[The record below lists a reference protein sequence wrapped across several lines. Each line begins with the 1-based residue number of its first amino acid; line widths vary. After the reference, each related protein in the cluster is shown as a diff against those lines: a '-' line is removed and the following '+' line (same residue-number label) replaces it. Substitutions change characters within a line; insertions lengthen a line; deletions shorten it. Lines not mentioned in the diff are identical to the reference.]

1 MFSLKSN
8 ILWAMALCCTLAAEA
23 KPRTQAQI
31 MQLAGD
37 ALAARMNNVRHS
49 AVARPLSVAYSTESL
64 TVVQQRGG
72 GYAVISNDDLLP
84 AVLAYSPS
92 AFSPTDANP
101 GLKWWLAAVEE
112 AAKDIVASG
121 VPFRSVTPDTNTFPD
136 HVPQMLSSVW
146 GQMEPY
152 NNFCPLEYDA
162 TGKLVGR
169 TVVGCVA
176 TAMAQIMYYHK
187 YPTQP
192 TGTYTDM
199 QTTDAFGRPVPITV
213 NLDDYTFDYSLMQDS
228 YTPGNYSQ
236 ATADQVAALSYA
248 CGVSFAMIYGTG
260 ASGTYSDS
268 AVVSLK
274 AHFGFPNAQLLDRS
288 TFTDGDDVWMNIIF
302 NELSHNRPLMYSG
315 VDDIWTVGGGGHAFV
330 FDGYDAEGLVH
341 VNWGWYGRNDGYY
354 AVDLLNPRIHSFHN
368 QQDMIIG
375 CESPS
380 QASVRTDTLRVEGDV
395 SADSLRSYAEKSRT
409 QGLRF
414 LDLSKATLPGDSLP
428 TKIFYGSLLQK
439 IVLPASLTTLGDGVF
454 ADCRNL
460 SEVEFG
466 DNDERH
472 FVVADNVVYT
482 ADTTEVIEVLPYYYN
497 AASLM
502 ADYNSVFET
511 PATVRKIHRYA
522 LDGCFR
528 IQGLVLSQKVEHIGS
543 SVFAHATN
551 LRRICLRTSTPPT
564 VDVRAFDGLDIG
576 YTQLAI
582 PAGTRD
588 VYSRSAGWRDFFR
601 LDNVVEQGT
610 NIRATDV
617 YRHEGEENPEWQ
629 YRVLGDFVSG
639 EPTLSCEAGKDSPAG
654 DYPIRVERGTIEGE
668 NVVFTNG
675 TLHVVDK
682 SVQLPTTGIHAP
694 MFNSKDRAFTLGGCA
709 VSGKLPSG
717 VHEILIING
726 KKVVR

>member
-1 MFSLKSN
+1 M
-8 ILWAMALCCTLAAEA
+8 
-23 KPRTQAQI
+23 
-31 MQLAGD
+31 
-37 ALAARMNNVRHS
+37 
-49 AVARPLSVAYSTESL
+49 
-64 TVVQQRGG
+64 
-72 GYAVISNDDLLP
+72 
-84 AVLAYSPS
+84 
-92 AFSPTDANP
+92 
-101 GLKWWLAAVEE
+101 
-112 AAKDIVASG
+112 
-121 VPFRSVTPDTNTFPD
+121 
-136 HVPQMLSSVW
+136 
-146 GQMEPY
+146 
-152 NNFCPLEYDA
+152 
-162 TGKLVGR
+162 
-169 TVVGCVA
+169 
-176 TAMAQIMYYHK
+176 
-187 YPTQP
+187 
-192 TGTYTDM
+192 
-199 QTTDAFGRPVPITV
+199 
-213 NLDDYTFDYSLMQDS
+213 
-228 YTPGNYSQ
+228 
-236 ATADQVAALSYA
+236 
-248 CGVSFAMIYGTG
+248 
-260 ASGTYSDS
+260 
-268 AVVSLK
+268 
-274 AHFGFPNAQLLDRS
+274 
-288 TFTDGDDVWMNIIF
+288 
-302 NELSHNRPLMYSG
+302 
-315 VDDIWTVGGGGHAFV
+315 GGGGHAFV

-709 VSGKLPSG
+709 VSGNLPSG
-717 VHEILIING
+717 VREILIING

>member
-1 MFSLKSN
+1 M
-8 ILWAMALCCTLAAEA
+8 
-23 KPRTQAQI
+23 
-31 MQLAGD
+31 
-37 ALAARMNNVRHS
+37 
-49 AVARPLSVAYSTESL
+49 
-64 TVVQQRGG
+64 
-72 GYAVISNDDLLP
+72 
-84 AVLAYSPS
+84 
-92 AFSPTDANP
+92 
-101 GLKWWLAAVEE
+101 
-112 AAKDIVASG
+112 
-121 VPFRSVTPDTNTFPD
+121 
-136 HVPQMLSSVW
+136 
-146 GQMEPY
+146 
-152 NNFCPLEYDA
+152 
-162 TGKLVGR
+162 
-169 TVVGCVA
+169 
-176 TAMAQIMYYHK
+176 
-187 YPTQP
+187 
-192 TGTYTDM
+192 
-199 QTTDAFGRPVPITV
+199 
-213 NLDDYTFDYSLMQDS
+213 
-228 YTPGNYSQ
+228 
-236 ATADQVAALSYA
+236 
-248 CGVSFAMIYGTG
+248 
-260 ASGTYSDS
+260 
-268 AVVSLK
+268 
-274 AHFGFPNAQLLDRS
+274 
-288 TFTDGDDVWMNIIF
+288 
-302 NELSHNRPLMYSG
+302 
-315 VDDIWTVGGGGHAFV
+315 GGGGHAFV